1 MQQYREC
8 ASFVGLHSRFRFY
21 FRVIWIRGLS
31 VCVCAIQRCLCVCCI
46 AVVGFFFLSLSRQ
59 ENIFFFPFWK
69 ILLAR
74 PFSLSL
80 LRRLACA
87 LLFIFIVLYVQTMHV
102 FRFLAGDIL
111 CPYNISFFLCC
122 LCFALLCEC
131 TILNVTLDL
140 CLVLLLTQFRFAAPR
155 RMQLV
160 QCNTIRM
167 DFPPE
172 SRWLPSYSYRIALNT
187 NAFISCNNQF
197 LLLLTNNMATRSLVH
212 MQARG
217 HSLKIHSNPIL
228 T

>member
-1 MQQYREC
+1 MDSRPFGVRLC
-8 ASFVGLHSRFRFY
+8 NSTLFVRVLH
-21 FRVIWIRGLS
+21 
-31 VCVCAIQRCLCVCCI
+31 CCCWL
-46 AVVGFFFLSLSRQ
+46 FFFSFALAAR
-59 ENIFFFPFWK
+59 EHIFF
-69 ILLAR
+69 
-74 PFSLSL
+74 SL
-80 LRRLACA
+80 LEDFARSSTVLPLAPSSSCMC
-87 LLFIFIVLYVQTMHV
+87 LIVHIYCIVCTDDACISV
-102 FRFLAGDIL
+102 FGRWYFVSIQ
-111 CPYNISFFLCC
+111 YFVFFCC

-160 QCNTIRM
+160 QSNTIRM

-197 LLLLTNNMATRSLVH
+197 LLLLTNNMAIRSLVH

-228 T
+228 TWLNM